1 MHVEFA
7 AHQEAHGGGELG
19 LGFQDLR
26 RLFLD
31 DEGAAGDKRRK
42 LRRMQTS
49 GATQLGR
56 NLEMTFFIS
65 CPKVP
70 FKRHT
75 LGL

>member
-19 LGFQDLR
+19 LGFEDLR

-42 LRRMQTS
+42 LRGMQTS
-49 GATQLGR
+49 GATR
-56 NLEMTFFIS
+56 LEKTS
-65 CPKVP
+65 PKVP
-70 FKRHT
+70 FKPHT